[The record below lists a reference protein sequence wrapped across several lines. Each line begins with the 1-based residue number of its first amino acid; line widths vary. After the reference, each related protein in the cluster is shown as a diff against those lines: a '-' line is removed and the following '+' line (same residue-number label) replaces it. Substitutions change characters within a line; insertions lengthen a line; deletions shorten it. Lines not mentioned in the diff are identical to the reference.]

1 MVRIGFI
8 GCHQISWACLKKIC
22 QCSIKYGDEVVLAFD
37 LELERAMK
45 YSASVSLDDLSKE
58 YGFQLFHVSNVADS
72 ENIELLK
79 KANLDILFIIGWHR
93 IVPQEVLDVA
103 KIRLGI
109 HSSILPKD
117 RGPSPINWQLI
128 RGEKEGGI
136 TLFHLTTGVD
146 EGNIVDYA
154 KYEILESDDV
164 SDVYLKATN
173 GAIQLLENNWKS
185 IHDLQIKSIPQ
196 DNSKATVNQRRKPED
211 GLIDWS
217 KNSKQCYDWIRALT
231 RPYPGAFTYWNG
243 KKALIWKARISDEK
257 ETRPGQILN
266 CDDKIIISTGS
277 GSIELLELQIEGEPP
292 CNPGVFSRTLGLKK
306 NEFFCSTSLQA

>member
-8 GCHQISWACLKKIC
+8 GCHQISWSCLKKIC
-22 QCSIKYGDEVVLAFD
+22 QYSIKYGDEVVLAFD
-37 LELERAMK
+37 LEHEKAIK

-58 YGFQLFHVSNVADS
+58 YGFQLFHVSDVANPES
-72 ENIELLK
+72 IKSLK
-79 KANLDILFIIGWHR
+79 KANLDVLFIIGWHR

-117 RGPSPINWQLI
+117 RGSSPINWQLI
-128 RGEKEGGI
+128 RGEKEGGV

-146 EGNIVDYA
+146 EGNIVDYV

-164 SDVYLKATN
+164 HDVYLKATN
-173 GAIQLLENNWKS
+173 GSLQLLENNWES
-185 IHDLQIKSIPQ
+185 IHNLQIKSIPQ
-196 DNSKATVNQRRKPED
+196 DNSKATVNQRRRPED
-211 GLIDWS
+211 GLIDWN

-243 KKALIWKARISDEK
+243 KKVLIWKSRISSEK

-266 CDDKIIISTGS
+266 CDDKIIVSTGS
-277 GSIELLELQIEGEPP
+277 GSIEILELQIEGESP
-292 CNPGVFSRTLGLKK
+292 CNASIFSRTYGLKK
-306 NEFFCSTSLQA
+306 NELFSSR